1 METHLFLFGG
11 GPPFSTG
18 LAARFAE
25 LAGGAGSLVTIL
37 CVDRPGWEEYMPH
50 YTKALEERGVA
61 RFRYVPLPTTPEIEA
76 VEALRASSGII
87 IGGGDTNLYADYIVE
102 TGIGPVIAE
111 RHAAGIPVAGFSAGA
126 LLSPDRCLISP
137 KDNGDSAYQDRR
149 GLGLVHGISIAV
161 HFSQW
166 QDEKQLLA
174 SAERYPDY
182 RAHYGVD
189 EDCGLYFR
197 KGGLERT
204 EGEGVFVLEDGVIG
218 KLVP

>member
-126 LLSPDRCLISP
+126 LG
-137 KDNGDSAYQDRR
+137 N
-149 GLGLVHGISIAV
+149 
-161 HFSQW
+161 
-166 QDEKQLLA
+166 
-174 SAERYPDY
+174 
-182 RAHYGVD
+182 
-189 EDCGLYFR
+189 
-197 KGGLERT
+197 
-204 EGEGVFVLEDGVIG
+204 
-218 KLVP
+218 